1 MSLECKVI
9 GVPTPVLRWFK
20 DNKEIKAGNVFAL
33 TANPDDPTSLGVY
46 TCEAIN
52 CMGTAYSSSKV
63 NVHCYDCA
71 ITIVT
76 ILLYFLSSISLNVDV
91 ILSQVHV
98 VGRGSRE
105 GSLKPADALA
115 PSGLLPIFKQI
126 LQDECCR
133 IGDTIVLS
141 CYGKLINNNSFCF
154 Y

>member
-1 MSLECKVI
+1 MRSL
-9 GVPTPVLRWFK
+9 LRLR
-20 DNKEIKAGNVFAL
+20 NN
-33 TANPDDPTSLGVY
+33 NSNDPPIFFN
-46 TCEAIN
+46 IN
-52 CMGTAYSSSKV
+52 F
-63 NVHCYDCA
+63 
-71 ITIVT
+71 IER
-76 ILLYFLSSISLNVDV
+76 NVDIIV

-115 PSGLLPIFKQI
+115 TSGPLPIFKQI

-141 CYGKLINNNSFCF
+141 CRGKLINNHLFCF